1 MVLQRKRTRWSRPE
15 LHRRARVVR
24 ASLEVYLAGMR
35 RSAVAARLRVAGG
48 ALMDASLA
56 DLGELSRGEPR
67 YTTDQAQLP
76 H

>member
-1 MVLQRKRTRWSRPE
+1 M
-15 LHRRARVVR
+15 VR

-35 RSAVAARLRVAGG
+35 RTAHCSLAGG
-48 ALMDASLA
+48 GWPGALTDASLA

-67 YTTDQAQLP
+67 YTADQAQLP

>member
-1 MVLQRKRTRWSRPE
+1 M
-15 LHRRARVVR
+15 VR

-56 DLGELSRGEPR
+56 DLGELSHGEPR